1 MQQRSDFARA
11 AIALSAALALTGSP
25 TLSQTKPAPLPA
37 GMPEATIYRDA
48 GYRGPA
54 VAISYEQP
62 NLGLTWRVNSIR
74 VKSGRWQLCE
84 QSYYR
89 GNCRTVERD
98 TPLLGLPGRG
108 MAVQSVREI
117 GGGYVPAPIGD
128 GGPSLRGIA
137 AQFYTQPSEYGQR
150 VLACTTGSATSRCA
164 AQTADRFCKNM
175 GWTASA
181 NERLE
186 TVNRQVYLADVLCTR
201 TGY

>member
-1 MQQRSDFARA
+1 MQQRSTFAKTA
-11 AIALSAALALTGSP
+11 MVLSAALLLAGTP

-37 GMPEATIYRDA
+37 EMPEATIYRDA

-62 NLGLTWRVNSIR
+62 NLGLAWRVNSIR
-74 VKSGRWQLCE
+74 VKAGRWQLCE

-89 GNCRTVERD
+89 GSCRTVDRD
-98 TPLLGLPGRG
+98 TPLFSLPGRG
-108 MAVQSVREI
+108 ITVQSVREV
-117 GGGYVPAPIGD
+117 GGGYTPAPIGD
-128 GGPSLRGIA
+128 GGPSLRGMA
-137 AQFYTQPSEYGQR
+137 SQYYTQPSEYGRR

-164 AQTADRFCKNM
+164 AQMADRFCKNM

-181 NERLE
+181 NERME
-186 TVNRQVYLADVLCTR
+186 TVNREVYLADVLCTR